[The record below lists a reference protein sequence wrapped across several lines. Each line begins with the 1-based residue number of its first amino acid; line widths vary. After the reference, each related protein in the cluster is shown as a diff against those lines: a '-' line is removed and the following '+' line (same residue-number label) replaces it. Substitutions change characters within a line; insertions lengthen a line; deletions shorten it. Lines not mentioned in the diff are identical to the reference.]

1 MKLSQIYEILDT
13 ISPFELQEKWDNSG
27 LIVGDKNQEIK
38 NIVLSL
44 DIDEELVES
53 VDDGSLIITHHPL
66 IFSGIKSMDYSTYP
80 ANLLHKMIKKDIAN
94 IAMHTNFDKTHLNKY
109 VAEKVLGYEIDEV
122 DDFLIY
128 FNVDESFENF
138 TQKVKSSFK
147 LDELRVVKC
156 HEKIKRVALCTGSG
170 SSLIKNVKADCF
182 LTGDIKY
189 HEAMEAKSINLSMID
204 INHFESEV
212 HFAEILATY
221 LEIKDITV
229 IISQSKNPFSYLDY

>member
-1 MKLSQIYEILDT
+1 VQLHEIYTLVDK

-27 LIVGDKNQEIK
+27 LIVGDKNQEIT

-44 DIDEELVES
+44 DIDEALLES
-53 VDDGSLIITHHPL
+53 VEEGSLIITHHPL
-66 IFSGIKSMDYSTYP
+66 IFSGIKSMDYASYP
-80 ANLLHKMIKKDIAN
+80 SNLLYKMIEKKIAN
-94 IAMHTNFDKTHLNKY
+94 IAMHTNFDKTHLNAY
-109 VAEKVLGYEIDEV
+109 VAQKVLGYKISEV

-128 FNVDESFENF
+128 FDVNEKFETF
-138 TQKVKSSFK
+138 YKKIQKAFH
-147 LDELRVVKC
+147 LEELRCVQC
-156 HEKIKRVALCTGSG
+156 HDEVQRVALCTGSG
-170 SSLIKNVKADCF
+170 ASLLRDVKADCF

-204 INHFESEV
+204 INHYESEV

-229 IISQSKNPFSYLDY
+229 IISQSENPFTYFTS